1 MTTRTRPRARHISH
15 DDRPPTTHHPR
26 IHPDWLPPTRAAMP
40 DLEPGAMPALAFDDQ
55 PDTTALSSPLPVGE
69 GAAPPFPLPPIPP
82 RPPRPV
88 PEPLPL
94 PPDQTP
100 DDEDRALR
108 TPQPSYASGRDDR
121 LAHTALPLRHRIFAL
136 HAEGRSISAIA
147 RTLHLDRGT
156 VARHLHAVQQQL
168 LAEQAQDDLAT
179 LRLSA
184 IAAQHAILAAAWDAL
199 AHEEAL
205 AADHDP
211 TAPPA
216 HRPRRAQLLAV
227 THRAARTAA
236 QLQGL
241 FTPAALQAALDAAVQ
256 AALPAAVQS
265 AVQSALTTT
274 PPTAI
279 PTATAALAATATA
292 SPAPAH
298 GGGGQGEGAAKPAA
312 FCCMPAS
319 ASQVAVA
326 PTTIPALAAD
336 ASSSPVRGRG
346 GQGEGAAPTHQTPRY
361 QNLPARLPHPSQYR
375 RMNPSLMM

>member
-1 MTTRTRPRARHISH
+1 MTTRTRARHY
-15 DDRPPTTHHPR
+15 DRPPTTHHPR
-26 IHPDWLPPTRAAMP
+26 IHPDWLPPTGAALP
-40 DLEPGAMPALAFDDQ
+40 DLEPDAMSAHENYPGNSIAGRSPTTPLALGIEPGHAFV
-55 PDTTALSSPLPVGE
+55 A
-69 GAAPPFPLPPIPP
+69 LPPIPP

-108 TPQPSYASGRDDR
+108 TPVAAYDAGRDAT

-156 VARHLHAVQQQL
+156 VARHLRAVQDLL
-168 LAEQAQDDLAT
+168 LAEQQTDDLAT

-205 AADHDP
+205 AADRDP
-211 TAPPA
+211 ATPPA
-216 HRPRRAQLLAV
+216 HPPRRAQLLA
-227 THRAARTAA
+227 TAHRAARTAA

-241 FTPAALQAALDAAVQ
+241 FTPAALAAALQAATLQ
-256 AALPAAVQS
+256 PAAIS
-265 AVQSALTTT
+265 AANCCAPASEMPTT
-274 PPTAI
+274 PF
-279 PTATAALAATATA
+279 
-292 SPAPAH
+292 AH
-298 GGGGQGEGAAKPAA
+298 GDECGNAIAGLAPVANAAAAANTSAA

-319 ASQVAVA
+319 APSSLSNLSSEPAVRV
-326 PTTIPALAAD
+326 D
-336 ASSSPVRGRG
+336 
-346 GQGEGAAPTHQTPRY
+346 AAPGHVIRMSKYAPAQATQQDSGSAQHHETASAPASPGGVKTPRAGRFY
-361 QNLPARLPHPSQYR
+361 SLP
-375 RMNPSLMM
+375 M